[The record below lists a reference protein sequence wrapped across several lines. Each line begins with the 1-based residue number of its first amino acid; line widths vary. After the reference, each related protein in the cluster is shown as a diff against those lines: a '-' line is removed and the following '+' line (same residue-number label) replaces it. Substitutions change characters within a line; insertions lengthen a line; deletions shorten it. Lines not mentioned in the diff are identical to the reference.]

1 MKSCRS
7 ASHAAILIGLFLA
20 SGLLTGCQESAA
32 PGASAQQ
39 PADRSRPPRQNGA
52 PDSTPPSVVK
62 KTSRTPGTPT
72 RLLDLSFDDI
82 KFEME
87 KTEPFQRS
95 MLTEKI
101 EGYAGRKIRIRGYML
116 PSFVKDGITRFVL
129 VRDNMECCFG
139 PGAALYDCVMVE
151 MVAGKSTS
159 YSVRPIAVT
168 GIFSI
173 REWRDFDGAI
183 RAIYHL
189 EGQEVE
195 M

>member
-1 MKSCRS
+1 MNNYRP
-7 ASHAAILIGLFLA
+7 ASHTVVLLYLLVAGII
-20 SGLLTGCQESAA
+20 LTGCQESAA
-32 PGASAQQ
+32 PGAATERATAASGVAG
-39 PADRSRPPRQNGA
+39 PAGA
-52 PDSTPPSVVK
+52 PDPAVENSTSAPVV
-62 KTSRTPGTPT
+62 SN

-95 MLTEKI
+95 MLTDKI

-116 PSFVKDGITRFVL
+116 PSFVKDGITKFVL

-151 MVAGKSTS
+151 LQPGKSTS

-168 GIFSI
+168 GVFSI
-173 REWRDFDGAI
+173 SEWRDFDGAI

-195 M
+195 Q

>member
-1 MKSCRS
+1 MNNYRP
-7 ASHAAILIGLFLA
+7 ASHAVVLLFLLVA
-20 SGLLTGCQESAA
+20 GILLAGCQEATA
-32 PGASAQQ
+32 PGAPTERAPAAAGVASPDDVPDPAVEKLPSA
-39 PADRSRPPRQNGA
+39 P
-52 PDSTPPSVVK
+52 VV
-62 KTSRTPGTPT
+62 PN

-95 MLTEKI
+95 MLTDKI

-116 PSFVKDGITRFVL
+116 PSFVKDGITKFVL

-151 MVAGKSTS
+151 LQPGKSTS

-168 GIFSI
+168 GVFSI
-173 REWRDFDGAI
+173 SEWRDFDGAI

-195 M
+195 Q

>member
-1 MKSCRS
+1 MNNYRP
-7 ASHAAILIGLFLA
+7 ASHAVVLLYVLVVGIILA
-20 SGLLTGCQESAA
+20 GCQEATT
-32 PGASAQQ
+32 PGAATERATGASGVAGS
-39 PADRSRPPRQNGA
+39 DGA
-52 PDSTPPSVVK
+52 PDPAVDKSPAAPIVSN
-62 KTSRTPGTPT
+62 

-116 PSFVKDGITRFVL
+116 PSFVRDGITKFVL
-129 VRDNMECCFG
+129 VRDNLECCFG
-139 PGAALYDCVMVE
+139 PGAALYDCVMVQLQP
-151 MVAGKSTS
+151 GKSTS

-168 GIFSI
+168 GKFSI
-173 REWRDFDGAI
+173 SEWRDFDGAI

-189 EGQEVE
+189 EGQKVE
-195 M
+195 Q